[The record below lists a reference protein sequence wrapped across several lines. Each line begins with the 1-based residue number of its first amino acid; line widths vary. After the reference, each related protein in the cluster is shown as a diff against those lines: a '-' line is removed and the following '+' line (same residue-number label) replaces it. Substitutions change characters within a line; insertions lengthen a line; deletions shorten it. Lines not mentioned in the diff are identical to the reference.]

1 MPVDIAIRE
10 NNRNLVLLLKE
21 VKAIDECCLRPPLR
35 KPQPSYLS
43 FISFIVL
50 FCLGTLS
57 NLALRTDHRNYT
69 TYAYGALI
77 FFADLFFILLIN
89 KDPGYLKAKPEKD
102 LLKLYTNYDSYLV
115 CPDCEVYRPA
125 RSRHCQS
132 CDKCVEK
139 FDHHCPWVNN
149 CIGAKNLGLFFAFI
163 NLVWL
168 SLISTITLNVY
179 ALVMHMESNLISMPY
194 EVDMAFSIFFTV
206 IAFIFA
212 VPLTLLL
219 TIHYKNFINNRTTNE
234 RFSKSGNDSKAS
246 AYTVSFENKRG
257 GCWRNF
263 MDMCCNITKHNRINE
278 EKPSSPSVD
287 SSYYEVMERLKFLG
301 ED

>member
-1 MPVDIAIRE
+1 V
-10 NNRNLVLLLKE
+10 
-21 VKAIDECCLRPPLR
+21 
-35 KPQPSYLS
+35 
-43 FISFIVL
+43 F

-57 NLALRTDHRNYT
+57 NLALRTDHKNYT
-69 TYAYGALI
+69 TYAYGVLI

-102 LLKLYTNYDSYLV
+102 LLKLYSNYDSYLV

-149 CIGAKNLGLFFAFI
+149 CIGARNLGLFFAFI

-168 SLISTITLNVY
+168 SLMSTIALNVY
-179 ALVMHMESNLISMPY
+179 ALVVHMESNIINMPY

-234 RFSKSGNDSKAS
+234 RFSKSSNESKVS
-246 AYTVSFENKRG
+246 AYTVSFENKHG
-257 GCWRNF
+257 GCWQNF

-278 EKPSSPSVD
+278 EKPSSPSVE
-287 SSYYEVMERLKFLG
+287 SSYYEVIERLKFLG
-301 ED
+301 EN